1 MIYHFQLLNEKSDEE
16 DPDQRNMRSR
26 SELLSQLLKEG
37 GNNSVNVSTPVS
49 GTTVTTPLSLQ
60 SSDTT
65 GNSGEDLLH
74 LLGFGGQ
81 KSALKRKLMQ
91 EEQMVKRPHGEIQV
105 CFLSSLFFV

>member
-1 MIYHFQLLNEKSDEE
+1 M
-16 DPDQRNMRSR
+16 
-26 SELLSQLLKEG
+26 
-37 GNNSVNVSTPVS
+37 STPVS

-60 SSDTT
+60 STDAT

-91 EEQMVKRPHGEIQV
+91 EEQNVKRPHATDLQV
-105 CFLSSLFFV
+105 HFTLYFNFHIILALLIKIYF